1 MTRFTLAAPNIQRR
15 RSYFRPYNLLF
26 MIVFTLMKMPSQT
39 MKLSPWMF
47 LAPVL
52 VTLGAIFGYYAKQQ
66 APASAHA
73 TTDVATRQRL
83 TPTTHAPFEADRMTR
98 LEAELR
104 QLSAKVAQLESQQPA
119 LRAPAEQV
127 STRNNP
133 QTGTRFSRDANE
145 TASLADNLVKAGLE
159 PWRAEDI
166 ARNQSQQAL
175 ARLELRDKAVREN
188 YLRTRRFR
196 QEMQELEASA
206 PSVRDEIGVDTY
218 DKYLY
223 QSGQSNRVAISS
235 VMTGSAAEQAGI
247 LDGDLILSYD
257 NQRLFNYRQLR
268 GLTTAGERGETINI
282 TVSRGGSEVSLAL
295 PRGPLGVGLETAS
308 VDPQQ

>member
-1 MTRFTLAAPNIQRR
+1 
-15 RSYFRPYNLLF
+15 
-26 MIVFTLMKMPSQT
+26 MKMPSQT
-39 MKLSPWMF
+39 MKLTPLIF

-52 VTLGAIFGYYAKQQ
+52 FTLGAIFGYYAKQQ
-66 APASAHA
+66 APVDPAGALK
-73 TTDVATRQRL
+73 TTDVAAGQSL
-83 TPTTHAPFEADRMTR
+83 TPTTHAPLEADRMTR

-119 LRAPAEQV
+119 LLAPAEQV
-127 STRNNP
+127 PTQGNR

-166 ARNQSQQAL
+166 ARKQSQQAL
-175 ARLELRDKAVREN
+175 ARLELRDKAAREN
-188 YLRTRRFR
+188 YLRTTRFR

-206 PSVRDEIGVDTY
+206 PSVRDEIGIDTY

-235 VMTGSAAEQAGI
+235 VMTGSAAEQAGM

-268 GLTTAGERGETINI
+268 GLTTAGERGETINV

-295 PRGPLGVGLETAS
+295 PRGPLGVGLDMVS